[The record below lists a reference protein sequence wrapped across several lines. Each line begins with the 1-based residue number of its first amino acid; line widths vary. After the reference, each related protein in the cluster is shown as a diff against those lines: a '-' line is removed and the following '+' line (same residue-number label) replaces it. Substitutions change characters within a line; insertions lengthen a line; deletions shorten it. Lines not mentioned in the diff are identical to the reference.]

1 MAWGRGYGST
11 KSMQVIALSSIRPQH
26 LEARPAIGEAT
37 VSIPDSLASLA
48 DSFSYGGCG
57 PRDYSIIDTIMEAR
71 SDRPPEVDS
80 KTAEALIAK
89 HFPFRRISVGSLRSL
104 PSYYD
109 RNIYFE
115 GLQEKRDGSSN
126 LQEEEGFVLK
136 VSSRGTTPEIIDGLN
151 SQMLFLSGKGFPCCY
166 PIASRGGEYTALASE
181 SELLGV
187 AEGDVR
193 QVDVLS
199 RDVKY
204 PVRVMK
210 YIAGDIMDKLDE
222 RYLSPEL
229 SYSVGKMA
237 GGMDLLLQVCLFIC
251 S

>member
-1 MAWGRGYGST
+1 MLYYLLFY
-11 KSMQVIALSSIRPQH
+11 KVQLIALSLIRPQ
-26 LEARPAIGEAT
+26 LPACEAR
-37 VSIPDSLASLA
+37 S
-48 DSFSYGGCG
+48 SYGLSTRLSSRTLFPVGG
-57 PRDYSIIDTIMEAR
+57 VARETTIMEVR
-71 SDRPPEVDS
+71 SERPPQVDS
-80 KTAEALIAK
+80 ETAAALIAK
-89 HFPFRRISVGSLRSL
+89 HFPFRRISLGSLRSL

-109 RNIYFE
+109 RNFYFE
-115 GLQEKRDGSSN
+115 GVEEKRDGSSN
-126 LQEEEGFVLK
+126 LKEEEGFVLK
-136 VSSRGTTPEIIDGLN
+136 VSSRGSTPEIIDGLN

-166 PIASRGGEYTALASE
+166 PIASRGGEYSALASE
-181 SELLGV
+181 NELLGF
-187 AEGDVR
+187 AEGDAR

-222 RYLSPEL
+222 RYLSSEL
-229 SYSVGKMA
+229 RYSVGKMA